1 MDLKYEICE
10 QYMVYW
16 IEIVVGKSRTTRGKL
31 ALARAILLQ
40 EECSGHLKRT
50 NNDLRAQHSTTH

>member
-1 MDLKYEICE
+1 MDLKYEMCE

-16 IEIVVGKSRTTRGKL
+16 IEKVAQRE
-31 ALARAILLQ
+31 ANWLARAILLQ